1 MIKIDEAKTI
11 HITRGDSTNEI
22 NKLPISY
29 EDYEFKENDKLKL
42 IVMEK
47 KGYTKEI
54 ILEKDF
60 IVGANANEAFLVLTS
75 KDTLEFPLENKKIT
89 YWYDIILNDE
99 TTIYGYDEESA
110 KKLIVYPGGVDNG

>member
-1 MIKIDEAKTI
+1 MIKIDEEKTI
-11 HITRGDSTNEI
+11 YITRGDSTNGI

-60 IVGANANEAFLVLTS
+60 VVGANVNEVFLNLS
-75 KDTLEFPLENKKIT
+75 SDDTLNFPLENKKMT
-89 YWYDIILNDE
+89 YWYDIILNNE
-99 TTIYGYDEESA
+99 TTIYGYDEEQA

>member
-1 MIKIDEAKTI
+1 MIKIDEEKTI
-11 HITRGDSTNEI
+11 YITRGDSTNEI

-29 EDYEFKENDKLKL
+29 NDYEFKENDKLKL
-42 IVMEK
+42 VVMEK

-60 IVGANANEAFLVLTS
+60 IVKENADEVFLVLS
-75 KDTLEFPLENKKIT
+75 SDDTLEFPLENKKIT

-99 TTIYGYDEESA
+99 TTIYGFDENNA
-110 KKLIVYPGGVDNG
+110 KKLVVYPGGVNNE